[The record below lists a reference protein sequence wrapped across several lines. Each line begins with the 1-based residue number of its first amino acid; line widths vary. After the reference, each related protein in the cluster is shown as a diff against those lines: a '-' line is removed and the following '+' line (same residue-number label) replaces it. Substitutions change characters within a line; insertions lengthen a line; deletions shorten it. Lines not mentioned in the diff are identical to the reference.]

1 VGKIYEALERSRGQA
16 AELVLPLL
24 TRHRLPGPETAGG
37 STLEEPDR
45 LNQGSPTCP
54 QARLA
59 GPDARIRAA
68 SVRIAPGSPL
78 LLFDGL
84 YPQVA
89 EQYRIIRTRIV
100 QHPRQPRLLAIS
112 SPQPGD
118 GKTSTAINIGVALS
132 RKRDTTALVVD
143 ADLRQPSLDRV
154 LGLPACSGLAE
165 VLAGACRLDQ
175 ALRRVDSWPSLYL
188 LPAGARPD
196 NPTELLDSNQWRVLC
211 EEFRRQFQ
219 FVVLDA
225 PPVGWVADYDLIQ
238 EVSDGV
244 VLVITPHRTSRRL
257 CLRALDGVPEGKL
270 TGAVMNCVPKR
281 PWWKPA
287 RYQPDYCC
295 PEESGPLA
303 P

>member
-1 VGKIYEALERSRGQA
+1 VGKIYEALERSRGRT

-24 TRHRLPGPETAGG
+24 ARQRLPRPEAPDG
-37 STLEEPDR
+37 SALEEPDR
-45 LNQGSPTCP
+45 RSQGSPTCP

-59 GPDARIRAA
+59 GPDARIRAT
-68 SVRIAPGSPL
+68 SLRVAPGSPL
-78 LLFDGL
+78 LLLDGL
-84 YPQVA
+84 DQPAA

-118 GKTSTAINIGVALS
+118 GKTSNAINIGVALS
-132 RKRDTTALVVD
+132 RKPDTTVLVVD

-175 ALRRVDSWPSLYL
+175 ALRRVDSWPGLYL

-196 NPTELLDSNQWRVLC
+196 NPTELLDSNQWRTLC
-211 EEFRRQFQ
+211 EELRRQFQ

-238 EVSDGV
+238 ETCDGV
-244 VLVITPHRTSRRL
+244 VLVITPNRTNRRL
-257 CLRALDGVPEGKL
+257 CFRALNAVPEAKL
-270 TGAVMNCVPKR
+270 IGTVMNCLPQR
-281 PWWKPA
+281 PMF
-287 RYQPDYCC
+287 
-295 PEESGPLA
+295 
-303 P
+303 